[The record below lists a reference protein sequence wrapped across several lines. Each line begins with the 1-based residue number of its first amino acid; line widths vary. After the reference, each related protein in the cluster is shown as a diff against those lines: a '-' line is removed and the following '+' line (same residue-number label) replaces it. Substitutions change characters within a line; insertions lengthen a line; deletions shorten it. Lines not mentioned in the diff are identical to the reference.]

1 MFMTNPQV
9 PYSSILT
16 CELMLGFGTAAPIK
30 VQACPLQHQQ
40 KGLEIRL
47 GRTAE
52 FSKLIQTSHCKK
64 RQHNTVQRVS
74 GEDLLPFVFRHIDAT
89 PCDPPPPHD
98 AARFICE

>member
-40 KGLEIRL
+40 KRAGNQA
-47 GRTAE
+47 G
-52 FSKLIQTSHCKK
+52 SDC
-64 RQHNTVQRVS
+64 RV
-74 GEDLLPFVFRHIDAT
+74 FKT
-89 PCDPPPPHD
+89 DPNFPL
-98 AARFICE
+98 